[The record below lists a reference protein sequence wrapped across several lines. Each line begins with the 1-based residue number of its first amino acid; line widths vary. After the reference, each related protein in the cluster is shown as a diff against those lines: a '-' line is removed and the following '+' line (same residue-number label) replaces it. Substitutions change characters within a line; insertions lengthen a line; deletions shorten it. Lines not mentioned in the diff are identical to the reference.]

1 MATVYYVEAECTTDY
16 VGLNFDYA
24 VEYDTYEEA
33 KEAYE
38 FEVAHPFNEGE
49 REAYS
54 AWKNRDNPQWE
65 VVLSTSDA
73 DDEDGDVETLEAYSI
88 SYEEYRQID

>member
-1 MATVYYVEAECTTDY
+1 MAAVYYVEADCITDH
-16 VGLNFDYA
+16 VGLDFNYA

-38 FEVAHPFNEGE
+38 FEVAHPFREGE
-49 REAYS
+49 RRAYY
-54 AWKNRDNPQWE
+54 AWKNRDNPEWK

-73 DDEDGDVETLEAYSI
+73 DDEDGDVEALEVYSI
-88 SYEEYRQID
+88 SYELYRQID